1 MIYLNN
7 PATSKKKPLN
17 VISRLIKE
25 TAFSSVGGGRDL
37 SKTSLLAD
45 KRITEVQDYIAEL
58 FNIKNPERICF
69 TQNCTYAL
77 NMAISGVLDENDH
90 VIVTSMDHN
99 SVLRPVFSHKNYTII
114 SADKSGYVNPK
125 DIKKA
130 IKDNTK
136 LIITTHASNVSGTI
150 QDVKEISKIAHKNDA
165 LFLLDA
171 AQSAGILEI
180 NQKDI
185 NADLIAF
192 SGHKGLMGPLGTGGL
207 YVSENVNLKPIIK
220 GGTGSNS
227 KNLSQPDFYP
237 DILHS
242 GTMNFPAISALGDG
256 VKFVLKKGTDK
267 ILSHERALASEFID
281 RISHLENVKILGT
294 KDINKRNGTVAFTID
309 GIDSQNVAELLL
321 KDYGI
326 VSRGGWHCAYLAHKS
341 LGSEKSGAVRVGF
354 GLYNSYKDVK
364 KLSKAV
370 SEISKSI

>member
-150 QDVKEISKIAHKNDA
+150 QDVKEISKIAHKNNA